1 MTTQT
6 KPSTYQRWRRRFLQ
20 SLAALFVFYC
30 GFLLAGYIPVN
41 GDFTPPAGDDS
52 VRIFIRSN
60 EIHTDLVL
68 PASDRATEIDWR
80 ELFPPR
86 HFRGDVSTAKFVA
99 VGWGNRAFFVDT
111 PRWADAKLST
121 ALGAVFPSETVL
133 HVEYLSDAAPGAYF
147 RELRISSEQYQR
159 LADFVR
165 QSVGELDEQ
174 GQAVLAT
181 DVSYHQQDRFYV
193 ATGAYHAFNNC
204 NQWTGRGLQI
214 AGVPTGIW
222 TPLKSQVSCWLS
234 HDDPGHD
241 APAPPQP

>member
-1 MTTQT
+1 MAKRD
-6 KPSTYQRWRRRFLQ
+6 KPTTYQRARWRFVQVAAGFFL
-20 SLAALFVFYC
+20 FYA
-30 GFLLAGYIPVN
+30 GFLLAGYLPVN
-41 GDFTPPAGDDS
+41 RDFAPPAGDDS

-68 PASDRATEIDWR
+68 PTSEDATRIDWR
-80 ELFPPR
+80 DLFSPQQ
-86 HFRGDVSTAKFVA
+86 FRGDISQARFVA
-99 VGWGNRAFFVDT
+99 VGWGNRGFFVDT
-111 PRWADAKLST
+111 PRWTDARLST

-165 QSVGELDEQ
+165 RSVGEMDEQ

-193 ATGAYHAFNNC
+193 AAGSYHAFNNC
-204 NQWTGRGLQI
+204 NQWTGRGLRH
-214 AGVPTGIW
+214 AGVTTGIW
-222 TPLKSQVSCWLS
+222 TPLKSQVSCWLPT
-234 HDDPGHD
+234 DQGEP
-241 APAPPQP
+241 